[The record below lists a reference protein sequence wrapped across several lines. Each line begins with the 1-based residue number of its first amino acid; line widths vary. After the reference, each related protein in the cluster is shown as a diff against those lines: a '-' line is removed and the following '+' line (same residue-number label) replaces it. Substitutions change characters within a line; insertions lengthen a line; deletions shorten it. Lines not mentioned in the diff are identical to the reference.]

1 MFNNTLSWLLI
12 GAPTGYYLMNFIDH
26 YHYRIYNTN
35 ISNSCKYNI
44 VITITLIAA
53 LRGYTSNDLFTNI
66 QNWVLLG
73 FEMRDGGII
82 CQREILY

>member
-1 MFNNTLSWLLI
+1 MFNTLSWLLI
-12 GAPTGYYLMNFIDH
+12 GVPTGYVLMDLIDY

-44 VITITLIAA
+44 IMTVTMMA
-53 LRGYTSNDLFTNI
+53 LLKGYTGNDLFTNI
-66 QNWVLLG
+66 QNWSLLG

-82 CQREILY
+82 CQRKMLY

>member
-1 MFNNTLSWLLI
+1 MFNTLSWLLI
-12 GAPTGYYLMNFIDH
+12 GAPTGYYLMDLIDNC
-26 YHYRIYNTN
+26 HYRVYNTN

-44 VITITLIAA
+44 VLTITLLAVI
-53 LRGYTSNDLFTNI
+53 RGYTGNDLFTNI

-82 CQREILY
+82 CQREMLY